1 MGFKKKRGMSIDYAG
16 QGLVYFTCAN
26 YKHLPIKYRRKID
39 DAINDVGGFDSEA
52 LRSLVLD
59 VRQSVLSV
67 SMGYCI
73 SEAKLIK
80 LRQNFYKRMYAEL
93 TK

>member
-1 MGFKKKRGMSIDYAG
+1 MGFKKKRGMSLDYNE
-16 QGLVYFTCAN
+16 QGFVYFTCAN
-26 YKHLPIKYRRKID
+26 YRRLPIKYRRKID

-67 SMGYCI
+67 SMEYCI
-73 SEAKLIK
+73 AESKLNK
-80 LRQNFYKRMYAEL
+80 LRRKFYERVYAEL

>member
-1 MGFKKKRGMSIDYAG
+1 MAFKKKRGMSLDYNE
-16 QGLVYFTCAN
+16 QGFVYFTCAN
-26 YKHLPIKYRRKID
+26 YKHLPTKYRKKID

-67 SMGYCI
+67 SMEYCI
-73 SEAKLIK
+73 GEASLNR
-80 LRQNFYKRMYAEL
+80 LRQKFYKRAYEEL